1 MKIRTIE
8 ELQDAIDGEMAWRKR
23 ELTAIKA
30 NISEARLFAKST
42 ALRSGIALLYAHWEG
57 SVKNIASYYL
67 SYVSNLK
74 LPYNRLKNN
83 FLAIAV
89 KESLKTFEETG
100 KSTLHTNI
108 VNEIFDSF
116 DKKSC
121 IPQEGIIKTNS
132 NLSSEIFIEIMAT
145 IGLSYELYES
155 SFKLLDEVL
164 LNMRNKIAHGERME
178 YLSLDELRYNEIHEK
193 IFFLMN
199 TFATQ
204 VSNAA
209 VLKEYLAEV
218 SLQRNC

>member
-30 NISEARLFAKST
+30 NISQARSFAKNT

-57 SVKNIASYYL
+57 SVKNVASYYL
-67 SYVSNLK
+67 SYVSNLN

-83 FLAIAV
+83 FLAITV
-89 KESLKTFEETG
+89 KDKLKQFEETG
-100 KSTLHTNI
+100 KTTLHTNI

-121 IPQEGIIKTNS
+121 IPQDGIIKTNS
-132 NLSSEIFIEIMAT
+132 NLNSEIFIEIMAT
-145 IGLSYELYES
+145 IGLDCDLYES
-155 SFKLLDEVL
+155 SYNLLDEVL
-164 LNMRNKIAHGERME
+164 LNMRNKIAHGERIE
-178 YLSLDELRYNEIHEK
+178 SLSLDEIRYNEIHEK
-193 IFFLMN
+193 ILFLMN
-199 TFATQ
+199 TFVTQ

-209 VLKEYLAEV
+209 ALKDYLSDAII
-218 SLQRNC
+218 SK